1 MLLEEPIERAA
12 AALGAFLSSEN
23 PGPAYLS
30 TPHEFSENFK
40 LGDVLQIGEADN
52 ENKTES
58 QNDSFEGAI
67 EGQKTGFIVLAALT
81 RVVDSLVLEI
91 QKSEEQV
98 QLGLLPESHLLAI
111 CKLCL
116 LLEWQIQ
123 SIRAGTYPSSKA
135 DFFSLLQLVL
145 ELLFTIS
152 LSHISHFWD
161 FLELRIGLLKS
172 HVFDKNVTLHRIA
185 LLGLCNGL
193 TDKYYVRNS
202 LGKLDSYAKDTFNDE
217 FQARVRMFLAS
228 MLSFDDLTGLNKYFA
243 IANRESKEPLTLKT
257 RLSDD
262 NLLRDLVSFHR
273 LLRNPF
279 GYLRTPRVLLNLA
292 GGIEKLAAYLLEQEA
307 KYARNHPE
315 RDVYSVEPQQ
325 LAEEI
330 AEATEKLKKI
340 VFVPENYWLS
350 VFDLKKDDAV
360 MIEDQDTVL
369 KQLDSLAFRRLLLI
383 HIYLVASFFV
393 ELLGANKMSLLKS
406 TGAPTATTTLKH
418 LCEEVTPI
426 EAVRVF
432 SSIRR
437 DILLQSKGWDT
448 QLSFLLLTLSQSEEH
463 WWSWLL
469 YGKDKQGQPLLA
481 DRPLTDEDLSR
492 TQEKLT
498 TSLPF
503 KTKRYFN
510 THATP
515 QLSRKMKTKT
525 GLNLLVRDSS
535 DTTDYATLIDDL
547 SSQIEEAKLAGDL
560 ERERE
565 LFEERTVL
573 HWKRLKEK
581 RLNLWLKLGES
592 LNPDDIKMKRPVEKP
607 IVEDS
612 EDVEM
617 EDVNGSE
624 TAGSEAVETK
634 AEEDNEKE
642 DEKDEPEGPRESGDI
657 DTKVAEGT
665 KETEEASPV
674 EHQDIES
681 KGDGVDALTN
691 EVDKL
696 AEKNPEDV
704 PEPAKAPETPLA
716 ETPTPETGREL
727 RKRSLSVDEEERPKR
742 RRR

>member
-12 AALGAFLSSEN
+12 AALDGFLSSEN
-23 PGPAYLS
+23 PDPAFLS
-30 TPHEFSENFK
+30 APHEFSENFK
-40 LGDVLQIGEADN
+40 LGDVLQIGEAEDD

-58 QNDSFEGAI
+58 ESDSFEAAV
-67 EGQKTGFIVLAALT
+67 EEQKTSFIVLAALT

-91 QKSEEQV
+91 QKSEDQV

-116 LLEWQIQ
+116 LLEWQIH
-123 SIRAGTYPSSKA
+123 SIRAGTYPSTKA
-135 DFFSLLQLVL
+135 DFFEVLQLVL

-152 LSHISHFWD
+152 LSHISRFWD

-172 HVFDKNVTLHRIA
+172 HLFDKNVTLHRIA

-243 IANRESKEPLTLKT
+243 IANRESKEPVVIKT
-257 RLSDD
+257 KLSED
-262 NLLRDLVSFHR
+262 NLLRDLVSFQR

-279 GYLRTPRVLLNLA
+279 GYLKSPRLLQNLA
-292 GGIEKLAAYLLEQEA
+292 GVIEKMAAYLLEQEA
-307 KYARNHPE
+307 KYARKHPE

-325 LAEEI
+325 LEDEI
-330 AEATEKLKKI
+330 AEATEKLKKT

-350 VFDLKKDDAV
+350 LFDAKKDDAV
-360 MIEDQDTVL
+360 VIEDQNTVL
-369 KQLDSLAFRRLLLI
+369 KQLDSLAFRKLLII

-393 ELLGANKMSLLKS
+393 ELLGPNKMSLLKS
-406 TGAPTATTTLKH
+406 TGAPSLKH
-418 LCEEVTPI
+418 ICDEVTPVESLRI
-426 EAVRVF
+426 F
-432 SSIRR
+432 GNIKR
-437 DILLQSKGWDT
+437 DILRQSRGCDT

-492 TQEKLT
+492 TQEKLKS
-498 TSLPF
+498 SLPF

-525 GLNLLVRDSS
+525 GLNLLVRDGS
-535 DTTDYATLIDDL
+535 DSTDYATLIDDL
-547 SSQIEEAKLAGDL
+547 SSKSEEAKQAGDS

-573 HWKRLKEK
+573 HWKRLKEE
-581 RLNLWLKLGES
+581 RLKQWLKLGES
-592 LNPDDIKMKRPVEKP
+592 LDSDDIEMKRPVEKP
-607 IVEDS
+607 VAKDSEDIDMEDAQGSEETAKETTESEVVEKDGKDAEQDDEKDGQEVHQES
-612 EDVEM
+612 EDVE
-617 EDVNGSE
+617 
-624 TAGSEAVETK
+624 TK
-634 AEEDNEKE
+634 AAED
-642 DEKDEPEGPRESGDI
+642 
-657 DTKVAEGT
+657 A
-665 KETEEASPV
+665 KETEEASAEEP
-674 EHQDIES
+674 QDIEL
-681 KGDGVDALTN
+681 KDDAGDELKN
-691 EVDKL
+691 EVDEL
-696 AEKNPEDV
+696 AEEKPEDV
-704 PEPAKAPETPLA
+704 AEPTEATPAETQAPEN
-716 ETPTPETGREL
+716 GREL
-727 RKRSLSVDEEERPKR
+727 RKRTLSVDEEERPKR
-742 RRR
+742 RRK